1 MKKAKTARI
10 GISLALAFSLALNV
24 FAASSTSSL
33 LEAEQAPETAQP
45 QAYTASP
52 IVEEDVSKRGEYE
65 KHFICEDGS
74 YIAATY
80 PYAVHEKD
88 ENGEWVD
95 IDNSLAFK
103 NNRIENQ
110 SAVNGVSFA
119 PKAAT
124 AGQLAR
130 LEKDGHTLEWSLTG
144 NIVKP
149 TAQIRPTGLVGPLPA
164 FEAEEMA
171 LNATAE
177 AEIEPEEEA
186 KEPLTV
192 EEANEE
198 KMRLPNLTSSVLY
211 EDAMC
216 EGIDVRYTVIPGKVK
231 EDIILNQP
239 SGFESYTMHI
249 DAGGLMAVKLDDNS
263 VNFVNEKG
271 ETIFTTFTPYMY
283 DAANEYSFE
292 IEVEVEQDENGCKI
306 TFIPSREW
314 LTAPERVYPITID
327 PSNGQNG
334 ANYDDTYVHESDN
347 ISGSNGTCTV
357 CGVEHNKDIR
367 MYAGIRN
374 GRVHRAFF
382 KIKTLPSMAS
392 NCSVYNAKMKINCW

>member
-24 FAASSTSSL
+24 FASNGTGTL
-33 LEAEQAPETAQP
+33 LEAEQAPETEQP

-65 KHFICEDGS
+65 KHFICKDGS

-149 TAQIRPTGLVGPLPA
+149 TAQIRPAGLVGPLPA
-164 FEAEEMA
+164 FEAEETA

-198 KMRLPNLTSSVLY
+198 KMRLPKLTSSVLY
-211 EDAMC
+211 EDAMG

-249 DAGGLMAVKLDDNS
+249 DAGELTAVKLDDNS
-263 VNFVNEKG
+263 VEFQDENNEV
-271 ETIFTTFTPYMY
+271 IFTIATPYMF
-283 DAANEYSFE
+283 DAAGAESFD
-292 IEVEVEQDENGCKI
+292 ISVKVEQDEENCTI
-306 TFIPSREW
+306 VFTPDAAW
-314 LTAPERVYPITID
+314 LNASERVYPITID
-327 PSNGQNG
+327 PQNNQDDG

-357 CGVEHNKDIR
+357 CGVEHNKDVR
-367 MYAGIRN
+367 MYVR
-374 GRVHRAFF
+374 RH
-382 KIKTLPSMAS
+382 
-392 NCSVYNAKMKINCW
+392 

>member
-24 FAASSTSSL
+24 FASNGTGTL
-33 LEAEQAPETAQP
+33 LEAEQAPETEQP

-124 AGQLAR
+124 TGQLAR

-144 NIVKP
+144 TIVKP
-149 TAQIRPTGLVGPLPA
+149 TAQMRPAGLVGPLPA
-164 FEAEEMA
+164 FEAEETA
-171 LNATAE
+171 LNATAK

-186 KEPLTV
+186 EEPLTV

-198 KMRLPNLTSSVLY
+198 KMRLPKLTSSVLY

-216 EGIDVRYTVIPGKVK
+216 GGIDVRYTVIPGKVK

-263 VNFVNEKG
+263 VEFRDENDEV
-271 ETIFTTFTPYMY
+271 IFTIATPYMF
-283 DAANEYSFE
+283 DAAGAESFD
-292 IEVEVEQDENGCKI
+292 ISVEVEQNEENCTI
-306 TFIPSREW
+306 TFTPDAAW
-314 LTAPERVYPITID
+314 LNASERVYPITID
-327 PSNGQNG
+327 PQNNQDDG

-357 CGVEHNKDIR
+357 CGVEHNKDVR

-382 KIKTLPSMAS
+382 KI
-392 NCSVYNAKMKINCW
+392 